1 VTRSRWQ
8 SSLHTTALRIAST
21 ASIIRAAARS
31 VISVIEAINHSR
43 VRLQQQLRSSR
54 VVSSHSSHSSHSL
67 RSAVSALS
75 VSAAVSVLSARSVV
89 RYMRIESQGSQERT
103 KSIESVQ
110 SVWSIRRAQSVLSV

>member
-8 SSLHTTALRIAST
+8 LSQHTTALRIAST
-21 ASIIRAAARS
+21 ASIIRVAARS

-54 VVSSHSSHSSHSL
+54 VVSSHSSHSL

-75 VSAAVSVLSARSVV
+75 VSAAVTVLSARSVV
-89 RYMRIESQGSQERT
+89 RHMRIESQGNQGSQERT